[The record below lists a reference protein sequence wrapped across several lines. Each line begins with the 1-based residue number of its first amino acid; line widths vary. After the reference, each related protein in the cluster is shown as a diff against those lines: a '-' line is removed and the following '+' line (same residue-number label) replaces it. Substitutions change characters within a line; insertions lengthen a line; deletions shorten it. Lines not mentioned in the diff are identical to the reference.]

1 MIRSAIAYI
10 ASSAAS
16 RVIGLLLLPVVTRY
30 LAPQDYGIWAL
41 YSGVLAIIG
50 CFVGL
55 NLHGNITRKFFRIPS
70 TALPGYAGSVLLVL
84 GGSFLVVT
92 TVWIAALA
100 ALPPLAGVNQGWLLV
115 LPAVAAAQMIIQLEQ
130 TYSRCRE
137 QPGRFAV
144 VEIGLALTAA
154 GVSLP
159 LLIAYGWRWQA
170 PATGLIASCTLWA
183 LLAFARLRMRNDIA
197 WSGGRAEVR
206 EILVVSLPQIP
217 HLLGFIVLTNSDR
230 LLLGYFL
237 GTSTAGVYAIAFTLA
252 TPVLMLSEGVFKAW
266 TPWLFRT
273 LEAGKAGPATTTA
286 AARGALMAIGSLA
299 ALTLAYVVV
308 MRIAFPFLV
317 DQRYV
322 DAANIFPVLAAAFWM
337 RAIYQVAFSLLL
349 YAGNTTPLAKANVI
363 AAVVNVAA
371 NLVLIPVLGLWSAP
385 LALLCGFATLAAVS
399 FAYQMRHFPLPWR
412 AALRAQ

>member
-16 RVIGLLLLPVVTRY
+16 RAIGLLLLPVVTRY
-30 LAPQDYGIWAL
+30 LAPEDYGIWAV

-55 NLHGNITRKFFRIPS
+55 NLHGNITRKFFRLAS
-70 TALPGYAGSVLLVL
+70 GELPGYAGSVLLVL
-84 GGSFLVVT
+84 AGSFLVVT
-92 TVWIAALA
+92 AVWIAALA
-100 ALPPLAGVNQGWLLV
+100 AMPLLPGVQRSWLLV
-115 LPAVAAAQMIIQLEQ
+115 LPAVAAAQMIIQVEQ
-130 TYSRCRE
+130 TFSRCRE
-137 QPGRFAV
+137 QAGRFAV

-154 GVSLP
+154 SVSLP
-159 LLIAYGWRWQA
+159 LLIAYGWGWQA
-170 PATGLIASCTLWA
+170 PAAGLVASCTLWA
-183 LLAFARLRMRNDIA
+183 ALALARLRLRNEIA
-197 WSGGRAEVR
+197 WSARAADVR

-237 GTSTAGVYAIAFTLA
+237 GSSAAGVYAIGFTLA

-273 LEAGKAGPATTTA
+273 LETRRAGPATVTT
-286 AARGALMAIGSLA
+286 AARGALLAVGALA
-299 ALTLAYVVV
+299 ALALVYVVL

-317 DQRYV
+317 DQRYAE
-322 DAANIFPVLAAAFWM
+322 AAAIFPVLAVAFWM

-349 YAGNTTPLAKANVI
+349 YAGNTAPLAKANVI
-363 AAVVNVAA
+363 AAAVNVAV

-385 LALLCGFATLAAVS
+385 VALLSGFATLAAVS
-399 FAYQMRHFPLPWR
+399 FVYQMRHFPVPWR
-412 AALRAQ
+412 AALRPQ